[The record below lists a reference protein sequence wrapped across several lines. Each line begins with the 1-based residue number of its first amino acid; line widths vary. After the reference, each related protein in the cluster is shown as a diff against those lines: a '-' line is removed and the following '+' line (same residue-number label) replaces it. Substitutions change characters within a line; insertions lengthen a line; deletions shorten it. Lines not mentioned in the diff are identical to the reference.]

1 MKKTFVIVGAVFL
14 IAVAIA
20 VSTVA
25 APDVLTPSED
35 PVAFIAQHKGGAE
48 PNYYYEETTEWD
60 VSKYVGPDGYE
71 YYGEFYGG
79 IFWVDSRVEALVAK
93 EEYFR
98 YTDVVFSKSFDFNQ
112 RSFCRYFGITEKEYS
127 EAISVFSNFE
137 MYGEGG
143 QYMAEKYPVGIYGTY
158 DDFIEVFVREE
169 YRADYRT
176 EECIPGDDC
185 VHTFTYHTITD
196 ELIDYVGEEE
206 YAGFREKYYG
216 TEDFNILQFIE
227 YFDISEE
234 EMEKILTESEDLLPA
249 YKTEYLYGDEEMQ
262 REYFFIRAAQ

>member
-1 MKKTFVIVGAVFL
+1 MKKLFVIVGVVCL
-14 IAVAIA
+14 IAVAIV

-48 PNYYYEETTEWD
+48 PNYYYEETAEWD
-60 VSKYVGPDGYE
+60 AAKYVGPDGYE

-79 IFWVDSRVEALVAK
+79 IFWVDSRVEALVPK
-93 EEYFR
+93 EEYFY
-98 YTDVVFSKSFDFNQ
+98 YTDVVFRNSFDFNQ
-112 RSFCRYFGITEKEYS
+112 RSFCRYFGITEKEYG
-127 EAISVFSNFE
+127 EAISVFSNFD

-143 QYMAEKYPVGIYGTY
+143 RYIVNKFPIGVFGTY
-158 DDFIEVFVREE
+158 DDFIEIFVREE

-196 ELIDYVGEEE
+196 ELIDYVGETE

-216 TEDFNILQFIE
+216 TEEFNVLQFIE

-234 EMEKILTESEDLLPA
+234 DMEKILEQSEDRLPA
-249 YKTEYLYGDEEMQ
+249 YKTEYLYGDEAMQ
-262 REYFFIRAAQ
+262 REYFFIRSAQ

>member
-1 MKKTFVIVGAVFL
+1 MKKIFVIVGTVFL
-14 IAVAIA
+14 IAVVIV

-35 PVAFIAQHKGGAE
+35 PVAFIALHKGGAE
-48 PNYYYEETTEWD
+48 PNYYYEETFTQKDDELW
-60 VSKYVGPDGYE
+60 SPDGYDFYGE
-71 YYGEFYGG
+71 YYGGLFA
-79 IFWVDSRVEALVAK
+79 IDSHLEKLIQG
-93 EEYFR
+93 EDFLR

-112 RSFCRYFGITEKEYS
+112 RSLCRYFGITEEQYKE
-127 EAISVFSNFE
+127 AMSVRANYE
-137 MYGEGG
+137 MYGDAG
-143 QYMAEKYPVGIYGTY
+143 QYIAYKFPIGVFGTY
-158 DDFIEVFVREE
+158 DDFIEIFVREE

-196 ELIDYVGEEE
+196 ELIDYVGETE

-216 TEDFNILQFIE
+216 TEEFNVLQFIE

-234 EMEKILTESEDLLPA
+234 EMEKILAQSEDRLPA

-262 REYFFIRAAQ
+262 REYFFIHAAQ